1 MDIRI
6 LIVDDEPEIAE
17 GLEVMLTMHS
27 PDYRVVG
34 RARDGLE
41 GFDRAIELHPD
52 LIITDIRMPQAS
64 GLDMIRDIAAYEPHT
79 EYILISGYADFEY
92 AKRAMELGVQYFLTK
107 PIDEDELFASIEK
120 IRSKW
125 TSQEAYAEMTDL
137 FPESCLEQLE
147 EAMLL
152 RDQTRLRDTL
162 KELFQVLRA
171 HQGTL
176 SPENMRMLCL
186 NLVLY
191 GTRKYPYAALR
202 INNYLG
208 RNVLSSRSVERMDS
222 LDALENWTYNL
233 LKGAGEILDTD
244 SAGSRRDLI
253 SEARDYIQGH
263 YMQNITLNEIS
274 EHFYVNPYYFSQLFK
289 KKTGTSY
296 QKYLTELRMK
306 RAEVLLRETD
316 LKVYEICEQVGYT
329 DTNYFSK
336 LFERSTGRKP
346 SAFRSEQKTAESGS

>member
-79 EYILISGYADFEY
+79 
-92 AKRAMELGVQYFLTK
+92 
-107 PIDEDELFASIEK
+107 
-120 IRSKW
+120 
-125 TSQEAYAEMTDL
+125 EMTDL

-253 SEARDYIQGH
+253 SEARDYIQEH